1 MKYEKL
7 TVKEQIIGLNNR
19 VRQLEEEHYGNSV
32 FIFECEIIGD
42 DASKEDL
49 EAANKGIEL
58 RIVKLN
64 EKIEELRATLPK
76 EPKDGETDS
85 V

>member
-1 MKYEKL
+1 M
-7 TVKEQIIGLNNR
+7 
-19 VRQLEEEHYGNSV
+19 

-49 EAANKGIEL
+49 EAVNKGIEL